1 MCYRITENHR
11 ESHMKTPVMES
22 IFIKIASLFNF
33 MKKRTLRKAFPY
45 EFREGFRIEQFCRL
59 YLSSETTAKAMLE
72 AVVPRCSVK
81 KIFLEISL
89 NSQENTCASISSV
102 SQLYWKETLTQVF
115 SCEFCEISQN
125 TFYYRTP
132 LVAAS
137 EILKYALTFSL
148 LPAPCDPIAAK

>member
-1 MCYRITENHR
+1 
-11 ESHMKTPVMES
+11 MKTPVMES

-45 EFREGFRIEQFCRL
+45 EFREGFRIEQFCRQ

-89 NSQENTCASISSV
+89 NSQENTCASISSA
-102 SQLYWKETLTQVF
+102 SQLY
-115 SCEFCEISQN
+115 
-125 TFYYRTP
+125 
-132 LVAAS
+132 
-137 EILKYALTFSL
+137 
-148 LPAPCDPIAAK
+148 